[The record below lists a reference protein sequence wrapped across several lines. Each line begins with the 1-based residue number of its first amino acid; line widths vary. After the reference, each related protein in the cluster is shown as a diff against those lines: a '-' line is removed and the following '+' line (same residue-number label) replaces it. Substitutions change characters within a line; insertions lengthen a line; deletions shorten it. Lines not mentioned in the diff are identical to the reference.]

1 VLYLFYFDARKCRKQ
16 YLEKSVLKKISPQKN
31 QSNPRQNP
39 ARTFPGGNTR
49 AVTTL
54 SAGLGFLEASL
65 DPEMESGSKLDSDP
79 ETESGSV
86 SLIAI
91 NFLLVLL
98 SLSFYRSTVLQFSP
112 SSQKEI
118 TVLPGAD
125 QLGRVQGEP
134 SLDSPWRSRRN
145 FVGFNTI

>member
-65 DPEMESGSKLDSDP
+65 HPEMKSGSKLDSDP

-98 SLSFYRSTVLQFSP
+98 SLSFYRSTVLLFY
-112 SSQKEI
+112 SSHPVLPDQWQTSSGVSRANPAW
-118 TVLPGAD
+118 TVLDAA
-125 QLGRVQGEP
+125 EEIP
-134 SLDSPWRSRRN
+134 SVLILYN
-145 FVGFNTI
+145 